1 MKCVGRTVQWLL
13 TLVIEACCQHRKTQQ
28 KQVHVQP
35 RNSVVNV
42 TLPAFAAERRAGAP
56 LLLLLGARRPPLS
69 TPISHAGTALSS
81 KFAAAT
87 CGGRMI
93 GQTDRRT
100 DARPFH
106 RHRSAYYAS
115 NVNNIPVRRVTGS
128 GCANITQRI
137 IMDRHRSLE

>member
-56 LLLLLGARRPPLS
+56 LLLNAHAASARSQRPPLS
-69 TPISHAGTALSS
+69 IDISCPRGAQQQTHRPPLLHSIDG
-81 KFAAAT
+81 
-87 CGGRMI
+87 
-93 GQTDRRT
+93 TDRQT

-106 RHRSAYYAS
+106 RPCSAYYAGS
-115 NVNNIPVRRVTGS
+115 VNNAKPNNDRSARL
-128 GCANITQRI
+128 IT
-137 IMDRHRSLE
+137 S